1 MDVMELVKGREFS
14 REHPGVHVSAD
25 TENVMENL
33 LAVMITSEQRKYLC
47 DRAQAEGVGVGDIVR
62 EIIEEDKNRWQEGF

>member
-1 MDVMELVKGREFS
+1 
-14 REHPGVHVSAD
+14 
-25 TENVMENL
+25 MENL

-62 EIIEEDKNRWQEGF
+62 EIIEEDKKRWQEGF

>member
-1 MDVMELVKGREFS
+1 MDVMELVKGREPS

-62 EIIEEDKNRWQEGF
+62 EIIDEDKKRWQEGF